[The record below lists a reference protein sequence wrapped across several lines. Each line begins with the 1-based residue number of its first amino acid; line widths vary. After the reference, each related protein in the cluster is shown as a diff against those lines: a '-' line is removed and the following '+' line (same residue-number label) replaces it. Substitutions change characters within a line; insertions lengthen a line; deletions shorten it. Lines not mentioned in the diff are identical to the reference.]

1 MRVYNSRVRSAK
13 YAGLAARSL
22 LARSAPA
29 RPRVLPSLITTKGQA
44 MSTAA
49 EPADPPT
56 DEEIEI
62 EIAKDCDQIIQQQQ
76 SRSAA
81 RRAMPPILAARP

>member
-62 EIAKDCDQIIQQQQ
+62 EIAKDCDQIIQQQT
-76 SRSAA
+76 RSAA